1 MHINQTWE
9 PCWWTNNDNNN
20 NIGWQWANSNE
31 SNTLTSA
38 EEWSDPLLLQ
48 LNSLVDLCAANQ
60 SAQKQHKH
68 KHTFSNFSTHPSHTW
83 FTYIGTSRIAR
94 RDPLFNVH
102 YGCCDSIFCHIFFF
116 SRFFYCHLF
125 CSQSR
130 DFSAAVWINVC
141 NRKHVWWQLFFFMPR
156 RRATFLYFV
165 FVDLP
170 LIVHNQYLKLAFI
183 RCDLL
188 SMRGLVPCNSRTE
201 SVL

>member
-1 MHINQTWE
+1 MCCKSIRSKATQAQTHLFQFFHASQSHVIYVHRYVAYRT
-9 PCWWTNNDNNN
+9 P
-20 NIGWQWANSNE
+20 
-31 SNTLTSA
+31 
-38 EEWSDPLLLQ
+38 WSIVQ
-48 LNSLVDLCAANQ
+48 CSLWVLRFDFLP
-60 SAQKQHKH
+60 H
-68 KHTFSNFSTHPSHTW
+68 
-83 FTYIGTSRIAR
+83 
-94 RDPLFNVH
+94 
-102 YGCCDSIFCHIFFF
+102 FFF